1 MKSVLVIGLGRF
13 GRHLCKGL
21 TEAGNEVLAIDY
33 DEVRC
38 NHAVNYATEIQIADA
53 TDPIVIESLGVKNF
67 DFCVV
72 AIADNFQSSLETT
85 ALLADNGANYILA
98 RANSDVHEKF
108 LLRNGANEVVYAE
121 RDMGERIAVRFG
133 NTRVI
138 DYIKLNND
146 YSIYEIKVPEKWIG
160 KTIIKMDVRAKYK
173 INIISI
179 INGDKH
185 FPLPDP
191 NREFEPND
199 IIMIMGHKEDV
210 APLVK

>member
-21 TEAGNEVLAIDY
+21 TEAGNEVLAIDS

-53 TDPIVIESLGVKNF
+53 TDPAVIESLGVKNF

-85 ALLADNGANYILA
+85 SLLADNGANYILA

-133 NTRVI
+133 NNRVI

-160 KTIIKMDVRAKYK
+160 KTILKMDVRAKYK

-179 INGDKH
+179 RNGEEQ

-191 NREFEPND
+191 RREFEAED
-199 IIMIMGHKEDV
+199 VIMIMGHKEDI